1 MVQSRFHYFTDSA
14 KLALKEAQQSAER
27 YQQTYIAPEHLLLG
41 ITAGGTTTVSKL
53 LERLEVDPSLLHRAT
68 ERAIVDWLAA
78 HPGGETSWQGLTTE
92 TRQAIE
98 LAVGEAS
105 REQQGFIGSEH
116 LLLALLS
123 QSGTLAS
130 EVLERAG
137 LDLERARVKLHRLRQ
152 EGHASEP

>member
-27 YQQTYIAPEHLLLG
+27 YQQSYIAPEHLLLG
-41 ITAGGTTTVSKL
+41 ITTARATTVAKL
-53 LERLEVDPSLLHRAT
+53 LERLEVEQSLLQAMT
-68 ERAIVDWLAA
+68 ERAIADWLAA
-78 HPGGETSWQGLTTE
+78 HPGGETSWQGLTPE
-92 TRQAIE
+92 TKQAIE

-123 QSGTLAS
+123 QDGTLAS
-130 EVLERAG
+130 EVLARAG
-137 LDLERARVKLHRLRQ
+137 LDLERARAKLHRLRQ
-152 EGHASEP
+152 EEDTSEP